1 MSIDFMCDCL
11 PKKNVIKSYPDRR
24 FIMDYLK
31 YIMPPIIGAIIG
43 YVTNWIAIKM
53 MFRPLKPI
61 KIGKF
66 RLPFTPGIIPKNRE
80 RIAKSIAVAINDNLL
95 TNSDITDKL
104 MSDDIQ
110 DSIRAKVSNFAMSDE
125 LLGDKLLNTIDRSKF
140 NSIRGNLTNKI
151 SNSIYL
157 SILEAN
163 VGQIVGEQVELAA
176 SEKLKGSLLGVFGG
190 NSIVSSVKTMAEA
203 KTNEYIEQNG
213 QRVITELINKKTD
226 DLLDTPIC
234 VLTDNLDI
242 DLPEAVLS
250 VYKKFVQ
257 EKFEEIIKSINITQ
271 IIEDK
276 INSMDVLEI
285 EKLILSVMKKELNA
299 LVSLGAVIGFVLGL
313 FNIFF

>member
-1 MSIDFMCDCL
+1 ME
-11 PKKNVIKSYPDRR
+11 
-24 FIMDYLK
+24 YLK
-31 YIMPPIIGAIIG
+31 YIMPPLIGAVIG
-43 YVTNWIAIKM
+43 YVTNWIAVKM
-53 MFRPLKPI
+53 MFRPLKEI
-61 KIGKF
+61 KIGKLK
-66 RLPFTPGIIPKNRE
+66 LPFTPGIIPKNRK
-80 RIAKSIAVAINDNLL
+80 RIAKSIAIAINDNLL
-95 TNSDITDKL
+95 TNSDLTDKL
-104 MSDDIQ
+104 MSNDIQ
-110 DSIRAKVSNFAMSDE
+110 DSIKEKVANFAMSDE
-125 LLGDKLLNTIDRSKF
+125 ILGDKILETVDGQKF
-140 NSIRGNLTNKI
+140 NQIKGALTNKL

-163 VGQIVGEQVELAA
+163 VGEIVGEQVELAA
-176 SEKLKGSLLGVFGG
+176 AEKLKGSLIGIFGG

-203 KTNEYIEQNG
+203 KTNKYIEQNG

>member
-1 MSIDFMCDCL
+1 M
-11 PKKNVIKSYPDRR
+11 IKSYLDRR
-24 FIMDYLK
+24 IIMEYLK
-31 YIMPPIIGAIIG
+31 YIMPPLIGAVIG
-43 YVTNWIAIKM
+43 YVTNWIAVKM
-53 MFRPLKPI
+53 MFRPLKEI

-66 RLPFTPGIIPKNRE
+66 KLPFTPGIIPKNRK
-80 RIAKSIAVAINDNLL
+80 RIAKSIAIAINDNLL
-95 TNSDITDKL
+95 TNSDLTDKL
-104 MSDDIQ
+104 MSNDIQ
-110 DSIRAKVSNFAMSDE
+110 DSIRLKVSNFAMSDQI
-125 LLGDKLLNTIDRSKF
+125 LGDKILETVDGQKLNQIK
-140 NSIRGNLTNKI
+140 GNLTNKL

-163 VGQIVGEQVELAA
+163 VGEIVGEQVELAA
-176 SEKLKGSLLGVFGG
+176 AEKLKGSLIGIFGG

-203 KTNEYIEQNG
+203 RTNEYIEQNG
-213 QRVITELINKKTD
+213 QRIITELIDKKTSD
-226 DLLDTPIC
+226 ILNTPIC
-234 VLTDNLDI
+234 VLTDNLEI

-250 VYKKFVQ
+250 IYKKFVQ
-257 EKFEEIIKSINITQ
+257 EKFEEIIKPINISQ

>member
-1 MSIDFMCDCL
+1 
-11 PKKNVIKSYPDRR
+11 
-24 FIMDYLK
+24 MDYLK

>member
-1 MSIDFMCDCL
+1 ME
-11 PKKNVIKSYPDRR
+11 
-24 FIMDYLK
+24 YLK
-31 YIMPPIIGAIIG
+31 YIMPPLIGAVIG
-43 YVTNWIAIKM
+43 YVTNWIAVKM
-53 MFRPLKPI
+53 MFRPLKEI

-66 RLPFTPGIIPKNRE
+66 KLPFTPGIIPKNRK
-80 RIAKSIAVAINDNLL
+80 RIAKSIAIAINDNLL
-95 TNSDITDKL
+95 TNSDLTDKL
-104 MSDDIQ
+104 MSNDIQ
-110 DSIRAKVSNFAMSDE
+110 DSIKEKVANFAMSDKI
-125 LLGDKLLNTIDRSKF
+125 LGNKILETVDGQKF
-140 NSIRGNLTNKI
+140 NQIKGKLTNKL

-163 VGQIVGEQVELAA
+163 VGEIVGEQVELAA
-176 SEKLKGSLLGVFGG
+176 AEKLKGSLIGIFGG

-213 QRVITELINKKTD
+213 QRIITELIDKKTSD
-226 DLLDTPIC
+226 ILNTPIC
-234 VLTDNLDI
+234 VLTDNLEI

-257 EKFEEIIKSINITQ
+257 EKFEEIIKPINISQ

>member
-1 MSIDFMCDCL
+1 ME
-11 PKKNVIKSYPDRR
+11 
-24 FIMDYLK
+24 YLK
-31 YIMPPIIGAIIG
+31 YIMPPLIGAVIG
-43 YVTNWIAIKM
+43 YVTNWIAVKM
-53 MFRPLKPI
+53 MFRPLKEI
-61 KIGKF
+61 KIGKIK
-66 RLPFTPGIIPKNRE
+66 LPFTPGIIPKNRK
-80 RIAKSIAVAINDNLL
+80 RIAKSIAIAINDNLL
-95 TNSDITDKL
+95 TNSDLTDKL
-104 MSDDIQ
+104 MSNDIQ
-110 DSIRAKVSNFAMSDE
+110 DSIKEKVANFAMSDKI
-125 LLGDKLLNTIDRSKF
+125 LGDKILETVDRQKF
-140 NSIRGNLTNKI
+140 NQIKGNLTNKL

-163 VGQIVGEQVELAA
+163 VGEIVGEKVELAA
-176 SEKLKGSLLGVFGG
+176 AEKLKGSLLGIFGG

-213 QRVITELINKKTD
+213 QRIITELIDKKTSD
-226 DLLDTPIC
+226 ILNTPIC
-234 VLTDNLDI
+234 VLTDNLEI

-250 VYKKFVQ
+250 IYKKFVQ
-257 EKFEEIIKSINITQ
+257 EKFEEIIKSINISQ

>member
-1 MSIDFMCDCL
+1 ME
-11 PKKNVIKSYPDRR
+11 
-24 FIMDYLK
+24 YLK
-31 YIMPPIIGAIIG
+31 YIMPPLIGAVIG
-43 YVTNWIAIKM
+43 YVTNWIAVKM
-53 MFRPLKPI
+53 MFRPLKPV
-61 KIGKF
+61 KIGKLK
-66 RLPFTPGIIPKNRE
+66 LPFTPGIIPKNRE

-95 TNSDITDKL
+95 TNSDLTDKL
-104 MSDDIQ
+104 MSNDIQ
-110 DSIRAKVSNFAMSDE
+110 DSIREKVANFAMSDE
-125 LLGDKLLNTIDRSKF
+125 ILEDKLLNAIDKQKF
-140 NSIRGNLTNKI
+140 NQIKGNLTNKL

-163 VGQIVGEQVELAA
+163 VGEIVGEQVELAA
-176 SEKLKGSLLGVFGG
+176 AEKLKGSLIGIFGG

>member
-1 MSIDFMCDCL
+1 ME
-11 PKKNVIKSYPDRR
+11 
-24 FIMDYLK
+24 YLK
-31 YIMPPIIGAIIG
+31 YIMPPLIGAVIG
-43 YVTNWIAIKM
+43 YVTNWIAVKM

-61 KIGKF
+61 KLGKF
-66 RLPFTPGIIPKNRE
+66 KLPFTPGIIPKNRN
-80 RIAKSIAVAINDNLL
+80 RIAKSIAVAINENLL
-95 TNSDITDKL
+95 TNSDLTSKL

-110 DSIRAKVSNFAMSDE
+110 DSIKEKVANFAMSDE
-125 LLGDKLLNTIDRSKF
+125 ILEDKILKTIDKQKF
-140 NSIRGNLTNKI
+140 NQVRGNITNKL

-163 VGQIVGEQVELAA
+163 VGGIVGEQVELAA
-176 SEKLKGSLLGVFGG
+176 SEKLKGSLLGIFGG

-213 QRVITELINKKTD
+213 QRIITELIDKKTSD
-226 DLLDTPIC
+226 VLNTPIC
-234 VLTDNLDI
+234 VLTDDLEI

-257 EKFEEIIKSINITQ
+257 EKFEEIIKSINISQ

>member
-1 MSIDFMCDCL
+1 ME
-11 PKKNVIKSYPDRR
+11 
-24 FIMDYLK
+24 YLK
-31 YIMPPIIGAIIG
+31 YIMPPLIGAVIG
-43 YVTNWIAIKM
+43 YVTNWIAVKM

-61 KIGKF
+61 KLGKF
-66 RLPFTPGIIPKNRE
+66 KLPFTPGIIPKNRN
-80 RIAKSIAVAINDNLL
+80 RIAKSIAVAINENLL
-95 TNSDITDKL
+95 TNSDLTSKL

-110 DSIRAKVSNFAMSDE
+110 DSIKEKVANFAMSDE
-125 LLGDKLLNTIDRSKF
+125 ILEDKILKTIDKQKF
-140 NSIRGNLTNKI
+140 NQVRGNITNKL

-163 VGQIVGEQVELAA
+163 VGEIVGEQVELAA
-176 SEKLKGSLLGVFGG
+176 SEKLKGSLLGIFGG

-213 QRVITELINKKTD
+213 QRIITELIDKKSSD
-226 DLLDTPIC
+226 VLNTPIC
-234 VLTDNLDI
+234 VLTDDLEI

-257 EKFEEIIKSINITQ
+257 EKFEELIKSINISQ

>member
-1 MSIDFMCDCL
+1 MEI
-11 PKKNVIKSYPDRR
+11 
-24 FIMDYLK
+24 LK
-31 YIMPPIIGAIIG
+31 YIMPPLIGAVIG
-43 YVTNWIAIKM
+43 YVTNWIAVKM
-53 MFRPLKPI
+53 MFRPLKEI

-66 RLPFTPGIIPKNRE
+66 KLPFTPGIIPKNRE

-95 TNSDITDKL
+95 TNSDITNKL

-110 DSIRAKVSNFAMSDE
+110 DSIREKVSNFAMSDE
-125 LLGDKLLNTIDRSKF
+125 KLGDKLLETVDRNKF
-140 NSIRGNLTNKI
+140 NSAIGNITNKL
-151 SNSIYL
+151 SSSIYL

-176 SEKLKGSLLGVFGG
+176 SEKLKGSLIGIFGG
-190 NSIVSSVKTMAEA
+190 NSIVSSVKAMAES

-213 QRVITELINKKTD
+213 QRLITNMIDKKTD

-234 VLTDNLDI
+234 VLTDNLEI
-242 DLPEAVLS
+242 DLPETVLS
-250 VYKKFVQ
+250 VYKKFVK
-257 EKFEEIIKSINITQ
+257 EKFEEIISSINITK

-285 EKLILSVMKKELNA
+285 EKLILSIMKKELNS
-299 LVSLGAVIGFVLGL
+299 LVSLGALIGFLLGL

>member
-1 MSIDFMCDCL
+1 ME
-11 PKKNVIKSYPDRR
+11 
-24 FIMDYLK
+24 YLK
-31 YIMPPIIGAIIG
+31 YIMPPLIGAVIG
-43 YVTNWIAIKM
+43 YVTNWIAVKM

-61 KIGKF
+61 KLGKF
-66 RLPFTPGIIPKNRE
+66 KLPFTPGIIPKNRN
-80 RIAKSIAVAINDNLL
+80 RIAKSIAVAINENLL
-95 TNSDITDKL
+95 TNSDLTSKL

-110 DSIRAKVSNFAMSDE
+110 DSIKEKVANFAMSDE
-125 LLGDKLLNTIDRSKF
+125 ILEDKILKTIDKQKF
-140 NSIRGNLTNKI
+140 NQVRGNLTNKL

-163 VGQIVGEQVELAA
+163 VGEIVGEQVELAA
-176 SEKLKGSLLGVFGG
+176 SEKLKGSLLGIFGG

-213 QRVITELINKKTD
+213 QRIITELIDKKSSD
-226 DLLDTPIC
+226 VLNTPIC
-234 VLTDNLDI
+234 VLTDDLEI

-257 EKFEEIIKSINITQ
+257 EKFEELIKSINISQ

-299 LVSLGAVIGFVLGL
+299 LVSLGAVIGLVLGL

>member
-1 MSIDFMCDCL
+1 ME
-11 PKKNVIKSYPDRR
+11 
-24 FIMDYLK
+24 YLK
-31 YIMPPIIGAIIG
+31 YIMPPLIGAVIG
-43 YVTNWIAIKM
+43 YVTNWIAVKM

-61 KIGKF
+61 KLGKF
-66 RLPFTPGIIPKNRE
+66 KLPFTPGIIPKNRN
-80 RIAKSIAVAINDNLL
+80 RIAKSIAVAINENLL
-95 TNSDITDKL
+95 TNSDLTSKL

-110 DSIRAKVSNFAMSDE
+110 DSIKEKVANFAMSDE
-125 LLGDKLLNTIDRSKF
+125 ILEDKILKTIDKQKF
-140 NSIRGNLTNKI
+140 NQVRGNITNKL

-163 VGQIVGEQVELAA
+163 VGGIVGEQVELAA
-176 SEKLKGSLLGVFGG
+176 AEKLKGSLLGIFGG

-213 QRVITELINKKTD
+213 QRIITELIDKKTSD
-226 DLLDTPIC
+226 VLNTPIC
-234 VLTDNLDI
+234 VLTDDLEI

-257 EKFEEIIKSINITQ
+257 EKFEEIIKSINISQ

>member
-1 MSIDFMCDCL
+1 ME
-11 PKKNVIKSYPDRR
+11 
-24 FIMDYLK
+24 YLK
-31 YIMPPIIGAIIG
+31 YIMPPLIGAVIG
-43 YVTNWIAIKM
+43 YVTNWIAVKM
-53 MFRPLKPI
+53 MFRPLKPV
-61 KIGKF
+61 KIGKLK
-66 RLPFTPGIIPKNRE
+66 LPFTPGIIPKNRE

-95 TNSDITDKL
+95 TNSDLTDKL
-104 MSDDIQ
+104 MSNDIQ
-110 DSIRAKVSNFAMSDE
+110 DSIREKVANFAMSDE
-125 LLGDKLLNTIDRSKF
+125 ILEDKLLNAIDKQKF
-140 NSIRGNLTNKI
+140 NQIKGNLTNKL

-163 VGQIVGEQVELAA
+163 VGEIVGEQVELAA
-176 SEKLKGSLLGVFGG
+176 AEKLKGSLIGIFGG

-213 QRVITELINKKTD
+213 QKIITELIDKKTSD
-226 DLLDTPIC
+226 ILNTPIC

>member
-1 MSIDFMCDCL
+1 ME
-11 PKKNVIKSYPDRR
+11 
-24 FIMDYLK
+24 YLK
-31 YIMPPIIGAIIG
+31 YIMPPLIGAVIG
-43 YVTNWIAIKM
+43 YVTNWIAVKM
-53 MFRPLKPI
+53 MFRPLKPV

-66 RLPFTPGIIPKNRE
+66 KLPFTPGIIPKNRE

-95 TNSDITDKL
+95 TNSDLTDKL
-104 MSDDIQ
+104 MSNDIQ
-110 DSIRAKVSNFAMSDE
+110 DSIREKVANFAMSDE
-125 LLGDKLLNTIDRSKF
+125 ILEDKLLNAIDKQKF
-140 NSIRGNLTNKI
+140 NQIKGNLTNKL

-163 VGQIVGEQVELAA
+163 VGEIVGEQVELAA
-176 SEKLKGSLLGVFGG
+176 AEKLKGSLIGIFGG
-190 NSIVSSVKTMAEA
+190 NSIVSSVKTMAKA

>member
-1 MSIDFMCDCL
+1 ME
-11 PKKNVIKSYPDRR
+11 
-24 FIMDYLK
+24 YLK
-31 YIMPPIIGAIIG
+31 YIMPPLIGAVIG
-43 YVTNWIAIKM
+43 YVTNWIAVKM

-61 KIGKF
+61 KLGKF
-66 RLPFTPGIIPKNRE
+66 KLPFTPGIIPKNRN
-80 RIAKSIAVAINDNLL
+80 RIAKSIAVAINENLL
-95 TNSDITDKL
+95 TNSDLTSKL

-110 DSIRAKVSNFAMSDE
+110 DSIKEKVANFAMSDE
-125 LLGDKLLNTIDRSKF
+125 ILEDKILKTIDKQKF
-140 NSIRGNLTNKI
+140 NQVRGNITNKL

-163 VGQIVGEQVELAA
+163 VGEIVGEQVELAA
-176 SEKLKGSLLGVFGG
+176 SEKLKGSLLGIFGG

-213 QRVITELINKKTD
+213 QRIITELIDKKTSD
-226 DLLDTPIC
+226 VLNTPIC
-234 VLTDNLDI
+234 VLTDDLEI

-257 EKFEEIIKSINITQ
+257 EKFEEIIKSINISQ

-276 INSMDVLEI
+276 INLMDVLEI

>member
-1 MSIDFMCDCL
+1 MEC
-11 PKKNVIKSYPDRR
+11 
-24 FIMDYLK
+24 LK
-31 YIMPPIIGAIIG
+31 YIMPPLIGAIIG
-43 YVTNWIAIKM
+43 YVTNWIAVKM

-66 RLPFTPGIIPKNRE
+66 KLPFTPGIIPKNRN

-95 TNSDITDKL
+95 TNSDLTDKL
-104 MSDDIQ
+104 MSNDIQ
-110 DSIRAKVSNFAMSDE
+110 DSIREKVANFAMSDE
-125 LLGDKLLNTIDRSKF
+125 ILEDKLLNAIDKQKF
-140 NSIRGNLTNKI
+140 NQIKGNLTNKL

-163 VGQIVGEQVELAA
+163 VGEIVGEQVELAA
-176 SEKLKGSLLGVFGG
+176 AEKLKGSLIGIFGG

-213 QRVITELINKKTD
+213 QKIITELIDKKTSD
-226 DLLDTPIC
+226 ILNTPIC

>member
-1 MSIDFMCDCL
+1 ME
-11 PKKNVIKSYPDRR
+11 
-24 FIMDYLK
+24 YLK
-31 YIMPPIIGAIIG
+31 YIMPPLIGAVIG
-43 YVTNWIAIKM
+43 YVTNWIAVKM
-53 MFRPLKPI
+53 MFRPLKEI

-66 RLPFTPGIIPKNRE
+66 KLPFTPGIIPKNRK
-80 RIAKSIAVAINDNLL
+80 RIAKSIAIAINDNLL
-95 TNSDITDKL
+95 TNSDLTDKL
-104 MSDDIQ
+104 MSNDIQ
-110 DSIRAKVSNFAMSDE
+110 DSIKEKVANFAMSDKV
-125 LLGDKLLNTIDRSKF
+125 LGDKILETVDRQKF
-140 NSIRGNLTNKI
+140 NQIKGNLTNKL

-163 VGQIVGEQVELAA
+163 VGEIVGEQVELAA
-176 SEKLKGSLLGVFGG
+176 VEKLKGSLLGIFGG

-213 QRVITELINKKTD
+213 QRIITELIDKKTSD
-226 DLLDTPIC
+226 ILNTPIC
-234 VLTDNLDI
+234 VLTDNLEI

-250 VYKKFVQ
+250 IYKKFVQ
-257 EKFEEIIKSINITQ
+257 EKFEEIIKSINISQ

>member
-1 MSIDFMCDCL
+1 ME
-11 PKKNVIKSYPDRR
+11 
-24 FIMDYLK
+24 YLK
-31 YIMPPIIGAIIG
+31 YIMPPLIGAAIG
-43 YVTNWIAIKM
+43 YVTNWIAVKM
-53 MFRPLKPI
+53 MFRPLKEI
-61 KIGKF
+61 RIGKF
-66 RLPFTPGIIPKNRE
+66 KLPFTPGIIPKNRK
-80 RIAKSIAVAINDNLL
+80 RIAKSIAIAINDNLL
-95 TNSDITDKL
+95 TNSDLTDKL
-104 MSDDIQ
+104 MSNDIQ
-110 DSIRAKVSNFAMSDE
+110 DSIRLKVSNFAMSDQI
-125 LLGDKLLNTIDRSKF
+125 LGDKILETVDGQKLNQIK
-140 NSIRGNLTNKI
+140 GNLTNKL

-163 VGQIVGEQVELAA
+163 VGKIVGEQVELAA
-176 SEKLKGSLLGVFGG
+176 AEKLKGSLIGIFGG

-213 QRVITELINKKTD
+213 QRIITELIDKKTSD
-226 DLLDTPIC
+226 ILNTPIC
-234 VLTDNLDI
+234 VLTDNLEI

-257 EKFEEIIKSINITQ
+257 EKFEEIIKSINISQ

>member
-1 MSIDFMCDCL
+1 ME
-11 PKKNVIKSYPDRR
+11 
-24 FIMDYLK
+24 YLK
-31 YIMPPIIGAIIG
+31 YIMPPLIGAVIG
-43 YVTNWIAIKM
+43 YVTNWIAVKM
-53 MFRPLKPI
+53 MFRPLKEI

-66 RLPFTPGIIPKNRE
+66 KLPFTPGIIPKNRK
-80 RIAKSIAVAINDNLL
+80 RIAKSIAIAINDNLL
-95 TNSDITDKL
+95 TNSDLTDKL
-104 MSDDIQ
+104 MSNDIQ
-110 DSIRAKVSNFAMSDE
+110 DSIRLKVSNFAMSDQI
-125 LLGDKLLNTIDRSKF
+125 LGDKILETVDGQKF
-140 NSIRGNLTNKI
+140 NQIKGALTNKL

-163 VGQIVGEQVELAA
+163 VGEIVGEQVELAA
-176 SEKLKGSLLGVFGG
+176 AEKLKGSLLGIFGG

-213 QRVITELINKKTD
+213 QRIITELIDKKTSD
-226 DLLDTPIC
+226 ILNTPIC
-234 VLTDNLDI
+234 VLTDNLEI

-250 VYKKFVQ
+250 IYKKFVQ
-257 EKFEEIIKSINITQ
+257 EKFEEIIKSINISQ

>member
-1 MSIDFMCDCL
+1 ME
-11 PKKNVIKSYPDRR
+11 
-24 FIMDYLK
+24 YLK
-31 YIMPPIIGAIIG
+31 YIMPPLIGAIIG
-43 YVTNWIAIKM
+43 YVTNWIAVKM
-53 MFRPLKPI
+53 MFRPLKEI
-61 KIGKF
+61 RIGKF
-66 RLPFTPGIIPKNRE
+66 KLPFTPGIIPKNRK
-80 RIAKSIAVAINDNLL
+80 RIAKSIAIAINDNLL
-95 TNSDITDKL
+95 TNSDLTDKL
-104 MSDDIQ
+104 MSNDIQ
-110 DSIRAKVSNFAMSDE
+110 DSIRLKVSNFAMSDQI
-125 LLGDKLLNTIDRSKF
+125 LGDKILETVDGQKLNQIK
-140 NSIRGNLTNKI
+140 GNLTNKL

-163 VGQIVGEQVELAA
+163 VGEIVGEQVELAA
-176 SEKLKGSLLGVFGG
+176 AEKLKGSLLGIFGG
-190 NSIVSSVKTMAEA
+190 NSIVSSVKAMAEA

-213 QRVITELINKKTD
+213 QRIITELIDKKTSD
-226 DLLDTPIC
+226 ILNTPIC
-234 VLTDNLDI
+234 VLTDNLEI

-257 EKFEEIIKSINITQ
+257 EKFEEIIKSINISQ

>member
-1 MSIDFMCDCL
+1 ME
-11 PKKNVIKSYPDRR
+11 
-24 FIMDYLK
+24 YLK
-31 YIMPPIIGAIIG
+31 YIMPPLIGAVIG
-43 YVTNWIAIKM
+43 YVTNWIAVKM

-61 KIGKF
+61 KLGKF
-66 RLPFTPGIIPKNRE
+66 KLPFTPGIIPKNRN
-80 RIAKSIAVAINDNLL
+80 RIAKSIAVAINENLL
-95 TNSDITDKL
+95 TNSDLTSKL

-110 DSIRAKVSNFAMSDE
+110 DSIKEKVANFAMSDE
-125 LLGDKLLNTIDRSKF
+125 ILEDKILKTIDKQKF
-140 NSIRGNLTNKI
+140 NQVRGNLTNKL

-163 VGQIVGEQVELAA
+163 VGEIVGEQVELAV
-176 SEKLKGSLLGVFGG
+176 SEKLKGSLLGIFGG

-213 QRVITELINKKTD
+213 QRIITELIDKKTSD
-226 DLLDTPIC
+226 VLNTPIC
-234 VLTDNLDI
+234 VLTEDLEF

-250 VYKKFVQ
+250 VYKKIVQ
-257 EKFEEIIKSINITQ
+257 EEFEELIKSINISQ

>member
-1 MSIDFMCDCL
+1 ME
-11 PKKNVIKSYPDRR
+11 
-24 FIMDYLK
+24 YLK
-31 YIMPPIIGAIIG
+31 YIMPPLIGAVIG
-43 YVTNWIAIKM
+43 YVTNWIAVKM
-53 MFRPLKPI
+53 MFRPLKEI

-66 RLPFTPGIIPKNRE
+66 KLPFTPGIIPKNRK
-80 RIAKSIAVAINDNLL
+80 RIAKSIAIAINDNLL
-95 TNSDITDKL
+95 TNSDLTDKL
-104 MSDDIQ
+104 MSNDIQ
-110 DSIRAKVSNFAMSDE
+110 DSIRLKVSNFAMSDQI
-125 LLGDKLLNTIDRSKF
+125 LGDKILETVDGQKLNQIK
-140 NSIRGNLTNKI
+140 GNLTNKL

-163 VGQIVGEQVELAA
+163 VGEIVGEQVELAA
-176 SEKLKGSLLGVFGG
+176 AEKLKGSLIGIFGG

-213 QRVITELINKKTD
+213 QRIITELIDKKTSD
-226 DLLDTPIC
+226 ILNTPIC
-234 VLTDNLDI
+234 VLTDNLEI

-250 VYKKFVQ
+250 IYKKFVQ
-257 EKFEEIIKSINITQ
+257 EKFEEIIKSINISQ

>member
-1 MSIDFMCDCL
+1 ME
-11 PKKNVIKSYPDRR
+11 
-24 FIMDYLK
+24 YLK
-31 YIMPPIIGAIIG
+31 YIMPPLIGAVIG
-43 YVTNWIAIKM
+43 YVTNWIAVKM
-53 MFRPLKPI
+53 MFRPLKEI

-66 RLPFTPGIIPKNRE
+66 KLPFTPGIIPKNRK
-80 RIAKSIAVAINDNLL
+80 RIAKSIAIAINDNLL
-95 TNSDITDKL
+95 TNSDLTDKL
-104 MSDDIQ
+104 MSNDIQ
-110 DSIRAKVSNFAMSDE
+110 DSIREKVANFAMSDE
-125 LLGDKLLNTIDRSKF
+125 ILGNKILETVDRQKF
-140 NSIRGNLTNKI
+140 NQIKGSFTNKL

-163 VGQIVGEQVELAA
+163 VGEIVGEQVELAA
-176 SEKLKGSLLGVFGG
+176 AEKLKGSLIGIFGG

-213 QRVITELINKKTD
+213 QRIITELIDKKTSD
-226 DLLDTPIC
+226 ILNTPIC
-234 VLTDNLDI
+234 VLTDNLEI

-257 EKFEEIIKSINITQ
+257 EKFEEIIKPINISQ

>member
-1 MSIDFMCDCL
+1 ME
-11 PKKNVIKSYPDRR
+11 
-24 FIMDYLK
+24 YLK
-31 YIMPPIIGAIIG
+31 YIMPPLIGAVIG
-43 YVTNWIAIKM
+43 YVTNWIAVKM
-53 MFRPLKPI
+53 MFRPLKEI

-66 RLPFTPGIIPKNRE
+66 KLPFTPRIIPKNRK
-80 RIAKSIAVAINDNLL
+80 RIPKSIAIAINDNLL
-95 TNSDITDKL
+95 TNSDLTDKL
-104 MSDDIQ
+104 MSKDIQ
-110 DSIRAKVSNFAMSDE
+110 DSIKEKVANFAMSDKI
-125 LLGDKLLNTIDRSKF
+125 LGDKILETVDGQKF
-140 NSIRGNLTNKI
+140 NQIKGNLTNKL

-163 VGQIVGEQVELAA
+163 VGEIVGEQVELAA
-176 SEKLKGSLLGVFGG
+176 AEKLKGSLLGIFGG

-213 QRVITELINKKTD
+213 QRIITELIDKKTSD
-226 DLLDTPIC
+226 ILNTPIC
-234 VLTDNLDI
+234 VLTDNLEI

-250 VYKKFVQ
+250 IYKKFVQ
-257 EKFEEIIKSINITQ
+257 EKFEEIIKSINISQ

>member
-1 MSIDFMCDCL
+1 ME
-11 PKKNVIKSYPDRR
+11 
-24 FIMDYLK
+24 YLK
-31 YIMPPIIGAIIG
+31 YIMPPLIGAVIG
-43 YVTNWIAIKM
+43 YVTNWIAVKM

-61 KIGKF
+61 KLGKF
-66 RLPFTPGIIPKNRE
+66 KLPFTPGIIPKNRN
-80 RIAKSIAVAINDNLL
+80 RIAKSIAVAINENLL
-95 TNSDITDKL
+95 TNSDLTSKL

-110 DSIRAKVSNFAMSDE
+110 DSIKEKVANFAMSDE
-125 LLGDKLLNTIDRSKF
+125 ILEDKILKTIDKQKF
-140 NSIRGNLTNKI
+140 NQVRGNLTNKL

-163 VGQIVGEQVELAA
+163 VGEIVGEQVELAA
-176 SEKLKGSLLGVFGG
+176 SEKLKGSLLGIFGG

-213 QRVITELINKKTD
+213 QRIITELIDKKTSD
-226 DLLDTPIC
+226 VLNTPIC
-234 VLTDNLDI
+234 VLTDDLEF

-250 VYKKFVQ
+250 VYKKIVQ
-257 EKFEEIIKSINITQ
+257 EEFEELIKSINISQ

>member
-1 MSIDFMCDCL
+1 ME
-11 PKKNVIKSYPDRR
+11 
-24 FIMDYLK
+24 YLK
-31 YIMPPIIGAIIG
+31 YIMPPLIGAVIG
-43 YVTNWIAIKM
+43 YVTNWIAVKM
-53 MFRPLKPI
+53 MFRPLKPV
-61 KIGKF
+61 KIGKLK
-66 RLPFTPGIIPKNRE
+66 LPFTPGIIPKNRE

-95 TNSDITDKL
+95 TNSDLTDKL
-104 MSDDIQ
+104 MSNDIQ
-110 DSIRAKVSNFAMSDE
+110 DSIREKVANFAMSDE
-125 LLGDKLLNTIDRSKF
+125 ILEDKLLNAIDKQRF
-140 NSIRGNLTNKI
+140 NQVKGNLTNKL

-163 VGQIVGEQVELAA
+163 VGEIVGEQVELAA
-176 SEKLKGSLLGVFGG
+176 AEKLKGSLIGIFGG

>member
-1 MSIDFMCDCL
+1 ME
-11 PKKNVIKSYPDRR
+11 
-24 FIMDYLK
+24 YLK
-31 YIMPPIIGAIIG
+31 YIMPPLIGAVIG
-43 YVTNWIAIKM
+43 YVTNWIAVKM

-61 KIGKF
+61 KLGKF
-66 RLPFTPGIIPKNRE
+66 KLPFTPGIIPKNRN
-80 RIAKSIAVAINDNLL
+80 RIAKSIAVAINENLL
-95 TNSDITDKL
+95 TNSDLTSKL

-110 DSIRAKVSNFAMSDE
+110 DSIKEKVANFAMSDE
-125 LLGDKLLNTIDRSKF
+125 ILEDKILKTIDKQKF
-140 NSIRGNLTNKI
+140 NQVRGNLTNKL

-163 VGQIVGEQVELAA
+163 VGEIVGEQVELAA
-176 SEKLKGSLLGVFGG
+176 SEKLKGSLLGIFGG

-213 QRVITELINKKTD
+213 QRIITELIDKKTSD
-226 DLLDTPIC
+226 VLNTPIC
-234 VLTDNLDI
+234 VLTDDLEF

-250 VYKKFVQ
+250 VYKKIVQ
-257 EKFEEIIKSINITQ
+257 EEFEELIKSINISQ

-299 LVSLGAVIGFVLGL
+299 LVSLGAVIGLVLGL

>member
-1 MSIDFMCDCL
+1 ME
-11 PKKNVIKSYPDRR
+11 
-24 FIMDYLK
+24 YLK
-31 YIMPPIIGAIIG
+31 YIMPPLIGAVIG
-43 YVTNWIAIKM
+43 YVTNWIAVKM
-53 MFRPLKPI
+53 MFRPLKEI

-66 RLPFTPGIIPKNRE
+66 KLPFTPGIIPKNRK
-80 RIAKSIAVAINDNLL
+80 RIAKSIAIAINDNLL
-95 TNSDITDKL
+95 TNSDLTDKL
-104 MSDDIQ
+104 MSNDIQ
-110 DSIRAKVSNFAMSDE
+110 DSIREKVANFAMSDE
-125 LLGDKLLNTIDRSKF
+125 ILGNKILETVDRQKF
-140 NSIRGNLTNKI
+140 NQIKGSFTNKL

-163 VGQIVGEQVELAA
+163 VGEIVGEQVELAA
-176 SEKLKGSLLGVFGG
+176 AEKLKGSLIGIFGG

-213 QRVITELINKKTD
+213 QRIITELIDKKTSD
-226 DLLDTPIC
+226 ILNTPIC
-234 VLTDNLDI
+234 VLTDNLEI

-250 VYKKFVQ
+250 IYKKFVQ
-257 EKFEEIIKSINITQ
+257 EKFEEIIKPINISQ

>member
-1 MSIDFMCDCL
+1 ME
-11 PKKNVIKSYPDRR
+11 
-24 FIMDYLK
+24 YLK
-31 YIMPPIIGAIIG
+31 YIMPPLIGAVIG
-43 YVTNWIAIKM
+43 YVTNWIAVKM

-61 KIGKF
+61 KLGKF
-66 RLPFTPGIIPKNRE
+66 KLPFTPGIIPKNRN
-80 RIAKSIAVAINDNLL
+80 RIAKSIAVAINENLL
-95 TNSDITDKL
+95 TNSDLTSKL

-110 DSIRAKVSNFAMSDE
+110 DSIKEKVANFAMSDE
-125 LLGDKLLNTIDRSKF
+125 ILEDKILKTIDKQKF
-140 NSIRGNLTNKI
+140 NQVRGNITNKL

-163 VGQIVGEQVELAA
+163 VGEIVGEQVELAA
-176 SEKLKGSLLGVFGG
+176 SEKLKGSLLGIFGG

-213 QRVITELINKKTD
+213 QRIITELIDKKTSD
-226 DLLDTPIC
+226 VLNTPIC
-234 VLTDNLDI
+234 VLTDDLEI

-257 EKFEEIIKSINITQ
+257 EKFEELIKSINISQ

-299 LVSLGAVIGFVLGL
+299 LVSLGAVIGLVLGL

>member
-1 MSIDFMCDCL
+1 ME
-11 PKKNVIKSYPDRR
+11 
-24 FIMDYLK
+24 YLK
-31 YIMPPIIGAIIG
+31 YIMPPLIGAVIG
-43 YVTNWIAIKM
+43 YVTNWIAVKM
-53 MFRPLKPI
+53 MFRPLKEI

-66 RLPFTPGIIPKNRE
+66 KLPFTPGIIPKNRK
-80 RIAKSIAVAINDNLL
+80 RIAKSIAIAINDNLL
-95 TNSDITDKL
+95 TNSDLTDKL
-104 MSDDIQ
+104 MSNDIQ
-110 DSIRAKVSNFAMSDE
+110 DSIRLKVSNFAMSDQI
-125 LLGDKLLNTIDRSKF
+125 LGDKILETVDGQKLNQIK
-140 NSIRGNLTNKI
+140 GNLTNKL

-163 VGQIVGEQVELAA
+163 VGEIVGEQIELAA
-176 SEKLKGSLLGVFGG
+176 AEKLKGSLIGIFGG

-203 KTNEYIEQNG
+203 RTNEYIEQNG
-213 QRVITELINKKTD
+213 QRIITELIDKKTSD
-226 DLLDTPIC
+226 ILNTPIC
-234 VLTDNLDI
+234 VLTDNLEI

-257 EKFEEIIKSINITQ
+257 EKFEEIIKPINISQ